1 MALFTPAPAYHYVTP
16 LKMFVSCVVLFY
28 YLPSPFLLFSDGWEE
43 REEIGRIW
51 GALTDEKRMEI
62 EVRRCEGS
70 KLPLCSYIR

>member
-43 REEIGRIW
+43 RE
-51 GALTDEKRMEI
+51 
-62 EVRRCEGS
+62 
-70 KLPLCSYIR
+70 